1 MKYLHIFFDNFIND
15 PTTQTVNKSL
25 FLGTIT
31 AFASIAAKIGAI
43 LAILLQLVSITSFTV
58 AIIVALP
65 KLIES
70 IQKIKEY
77 VKTGKI
83 N

>member
-1 MKYLHIFFDNFIND
+1 MKYIHIFFDNFLQD
-15 PTTQTVNKSL
+15 PTTQVVSKSL
-25 FLGTIT
+25 FLGSVT
-31 AFASIAAKIGAI
+31 AVASLATKIGAM
-43 LAILLQLVSITSFTV
+43 LAIILQLVSIISFTV

-70 IQKIKEY
+70 IQKLKQY

-83 N
+83 D

>member
-1 MKYLHIFFDNFIND
+1 MKYIHIFFDNFFND
-15 PTTQTVNKSL
+15 PITPIVSKSL
-25 FLGTIT
+25 FLGALT
-31 AFASIAAKIGAI
+31 AFISLSHISQI
-43 LAILLQLVSITSFTV
+43 LAILLQLVSLTSFTV

-70 IQKIKEY
+70 LQKLKNY

-83 N
+83 D